1 MTDLNLLLEAE
12 RRGIL
17 PAGESAYLAEARKRG
32 LIPSNNSRS
41 DMPAGVSSAY
51 DLSRKM
57 RDQYAPGAPVPAPQ
71 DAAAYGSGFARSVG
85 QGATLGA
92 SDEIIAGIKSAVGSG
107 TYDENLAAER
117 NAGKEFAQ
125 QYPGSS
131 LVGKVGGAIV
141 GTAPIFRAVPAMT
154 SGLARV
160 GAAAGV
166 GAGIGATEGFLS
178 GEGGAANRL
187 EDASKGFLIGGAF
200 GGALQAGA
208 EGVNSAVQV
217 GRNYFRKTPTD
228 ERAANV
234 LQRTLQRDNTDI
246 PGVSAALQAN
256 RGADVVDVAGE
267 NTKRLART
275 VATQPG
281 EAANVQREFVRDRG
295 ARSYRDVNEAILR
308 AFNPEDFTTKLANS
322 RERLVAQADQAYSA
336 AYQATPFVRSQEID
350 DILNTPAGQQSLRNV
365 MARVMPGEQSALGPV
380 NPQSGTVEKY
390 RLDALRAVKSD
401 LYARAKGENPLTGG
415 NTEESAYLKT
425 LSGRLNDAL
434 KNASPAYRDAAKQY
448 ADDAALIEAMQTGSE
463 KFMRMRP
470 EEVREFLRGKTAGE
484 REMFMNGAYD
494 AMERSFLSGKNNR
507 NFADVILNT
516 PKIAENIKAALSKNE
531 WMTLRQRLQT
541 NADRFATTQMVNAR
555 GGSQTFP
562 RAADEEAI
570 SGDTA
575 GNLAQAGISAV
586 QGNFGTTLNNLIAP
600 VIRKIRGQAERA
612 RGLDEESAA
621 LLANYLLRPSTSA
634 EYNAATM
641 RLLQAMP
648 RTQQAQPRRIG
659 QPAGLLG
666 LSGP

>member
-1 MTDLNLLLEAE
+1 MTEFNLLLEAE

-17 PAGESAYLAEARKRG
+17 PADQGALLAEARKRG
-32 LIPSNNSRS
+32 LVPSNNARA

-51 DLSRKM
+51 DLSRRM

-71 DAAAYGSGFARSVG
+71 DASAYGAGFARSVG

-117 NAGKEFAQ
+117 NAGKEFER
-125 QYPGSS
+125 QYPGSA
-131 LVGKVGGAIV
+131 LVGKGVGGIV
-141 GTAPIFRAVPAMT
+141 STAPIFRAVPAMT

-160 GAAAGV
+160 GTAAGV

-178 GEGGAANRL
+178 GEDGLSNRAT
-187 EDASKGFLIGGAF
+187 EAGKGMLIGGAL

-208 EGVNSAVQV
+208 EGVSKAIQI
-217 GRNYFRKTPTD
+217 GRNYFRKEPVD

-234 LQRTLQRDNTDI
+234 LAKTLARDKTDMA
-246 PGVSAALQAN
+246 GVDASLRAN
-256 RGADVVDVAGE
+256 PGADVVDVAGE

-275 VATQPG
+275 VASQPG
-281 EAANVQREFVRDRG
+281 DAANIQRDFVRDRG
-295 ARSYRDVNEAILR
+295 ARSYRDVNDSILR

-322 RERLVAQADQAYSA
+322 RNRLVTQADQAYSA

-365 MARVMPGEQSALGPV
+365 MSRVMPGEQSALGPV

-434 KNASPAYRDAAKQY
+434 KNASQAYREAANKY
-448 ADDAALIEAMQTGSE
+448 ADEAALIEAMQTGSE

-494 AMERSFLSGKNNR
+494 AMERGFLGGKNNR
-507 NFADVILNT
+507 NFADTILNT
-516 PKIAENIKAALSKNE
+516 PKIAENIKAALSNNE

-541 NADRFATTQMVNAR
+541 NADRFETTQMVNAR

-562 RAADEEAI
+562 RAADESATRGI
-570 SGDTA
+570 DAGDVLRA
-575 GNLAQAGISAV
+575 GANLAHGNVRGAGMNILQPIV
-586 QGNFGTTLNNLIAP
+586 QGFTN
-600 VIRKIRGQAERA
+600 QANRA
-612 RGLDEESAA
+612 RGIDEESAA
-621 LLANYLLRPSTSA
+621 VLANYLLRPSTSQ
-634 EYNAATM
+634 EYRDATL
-641 RLLQAMP
+641 RLMQALP
-648 RTQQAQPRRIG
+648 RVQAAQPRRIVS
-659 QPAGLLG
+659 PAGLLG